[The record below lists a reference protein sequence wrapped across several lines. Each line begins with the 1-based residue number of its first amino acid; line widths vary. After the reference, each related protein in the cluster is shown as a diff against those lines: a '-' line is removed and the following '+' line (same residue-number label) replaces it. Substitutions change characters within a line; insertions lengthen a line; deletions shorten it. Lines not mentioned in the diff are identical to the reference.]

1 MLKVATREGLG
12 AVVILIL
19 IALTASGKS
28 YESAEDGARLPR
40 STSAFRAIGNDSDI
54 SDATAA
60 AAAAL
65 SSVGNCTRCAVWRG
79 DNCTT
84 YRPCVFCNASV
95 ECAGPLVCRDDICT
109 ELPPGGSKCDLIF
122 LRLTDSRRRSVHS
135 ALKGRDPLGK
145 VIALIL
151 LTIFLLT
158 LVTLCLR
165 IFSNS
170 CSGSRRCCV
179 IQCAVQVQ
187 CCCQWKAGRLRI
199 LPSGAG
205 GPGGGSAVPELHAG
219 SAADDAR
226 ENRAARGSQQQQQQQ
241 LRRANLF
248 PPPPPAYI
256 EIFPEGER
264 ESRRSELLL

>member
-1 MLKVATREGLG
+1 MLKVATREGLW
-12 AVVILIL
+12 AAVILIF
-19 IALTASGKS
+19 IAATASEGDLSPIEKGYQRYPS
-28 YESAEDGARLPR
+28 S
-40 STSAFRAIGNDSDI
+40 SSFRAISNDTEGPSRI
-54 SDATAA
+54 SDAT

-95 ECAGPLVCRDDICT
+95 ECAEPLVCRDDICT
-109 ELPPGGSKCDLIF
+109 ELPPGSECNDRLKVQFLSYKLTHGA
-122 LRLTDSRRRSVHS
+122 LRL
-135 ALKGRDPLGK
+135 ALRGRDPLGK

-170 CSGSRRCCV
+170 CSHSRRCCV

-199 LPSGAG
+199 LPRGS
-205 GPGGGSAVPELHAG
+205 SAVADLHTG
-219 SAADDAR
+219 SAAGDAQ
-226 ENRAARGSQQQQQQQ
+226 ESTAARGSQQQQQQQQQ

-248 PPPPPAYI
+248 PPPPPAYV
-256 EIFPEGER
+256 EIFPED
-264 ESRRSELLL
+264 ESRPG